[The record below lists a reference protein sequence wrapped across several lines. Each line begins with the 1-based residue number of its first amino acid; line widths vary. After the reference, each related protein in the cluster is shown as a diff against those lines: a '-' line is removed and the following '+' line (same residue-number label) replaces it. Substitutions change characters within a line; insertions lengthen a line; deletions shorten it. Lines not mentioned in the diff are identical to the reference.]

1 MEKLN
6 EAIKIEIT
14 EDETER
20 EVEPSTIYD
29 LVIMNDKAETITD
42 ELDGEL
48 NSLIISSEQLCNIK
62 VRMEKYPEIVLLD
75 LVSYQGT
82 NYFPLK
88 VLSIVNNGER
98 ANYSASEYLLKKDR
112 LIITAEGVLNN
123 NVRIEFRMED

>member
-42 ELDGEL
+42 ELSGEL

-88 VLSIVNNGER
+88 VLSIVYNGER

>member
-42 ELDGEL
+42 ELSGEL

-112 LIITAEGVLNN
+112 LIITTEGVLNN

>member
-1 MEKLN
+1 MEKLD

-42 ELDGEL
+42 ELSGEL

-98 ANYSASEYLLKKDR
+98 ANYSASHYLLKKDR
-112 LIITAEGVLNN
+112 LIITTEGVLNN